1 MVQGWLKG
9 CWETNCEE
17 MKRLRSIVAARLEP
31 KSRREMEDAAIIAYT
46 ASLVSTERSHVPS
59 VDRATLIKVTV
70 QRKIPKAL
78 LLSSTGSSSAS
89 WSRPIETSAPASTD
103 WFPQVLHLHTGPF
116 LTVHLLRPT
125 CFHSCQTTVFT
136 GPRRRHHPRRQS
148 LRWTDEHQ

>member
-1 MVQGWLKG
+1 MVKGWLEG

-17 MKRLRSIVAARLEP
+17 MIRLRSIVASRLEP

-89 WSRPIETSAPASTD
+89 WSRPIETSALASTDWFPPALHLRTGPFLYRASASTD
-103 WFPQVLHLHTGPF
+103 WFPQTINHGSHWGTAVSSSPPPKSAL
-116 LTVHLLRPT
+116 
-125 CFHSCQTTVFT
+125 
-136 GPRRRHHPRRQS
+136 
-148 LRWTDEHQ
+148 D